1 MSYWSETARFAI
13 NYTNPE
19 KTVHEAKFTVRLFQC
34 LLNHMRNGASKASK
48 KEDQS
53 FIISGFAGLLTGT
66 EKMEKSEQGEYERLD

>member
-34 LLNHMRNGASKASK
+34 LLGYLRNGASKASK

-53 FIISGFAGLLTGT
+53 FITSGFAGLLSGRD
-66 EKMEKSEQGEYERLD
+66 GENGKIRAGRI

>member
-1 MSYWSETARFAI
+1 MKQNLRCACIY
-13 NYTNPE
+13 Y
-19 KTVHEAKFTVRLFQC
+19 
-34 LLNHMRNGASKASK
+34 LLGHKLNSASKASK